1 MVITNGSSFDLSKI
15 KSISYL
21 SEHPLK
27 LSLYIPEH
35 FACINIQQQNS
46 NVAILYQKYNI
57 AILYQKDSSGY

>member
-35 FACINIQQQNS
+35 FACINMQQQNT
-46 NVAILYQKYNI
+46 I
-57 AILYQKDSSGY
+57 AILYQKDSNGS